1 MRPHLATIEHWP
13 LFAHVIALADLGL
26 GQPARSDLTL
36 KHELRD
42 RRRASITSLT
52 GAMLSATRATLL
64 LADGKATEAAELL
77 ATAPATSQTRV
88 ARARV
93 ALLSGEAERVIATV
107 AGIDLDA
114 LSPRLFAELQLL
126 HASAAQHLGHADAA
140 RAALGSAIAAL
151 TEYGMRH
158 PLALVRGSDRRALAE
173 LATPAERALLLDD
186 RIPELLPRDVSMVAL
201 THRERAV
208 LERLALGGTLPEIAA
223 ELHISVNTLKTQ
235 LRAVYRKLG
244 VGDREA
250 ALVAAARHGLL
261 RG

>member
-1 MRPHLATIEHWP
+1 
-13 LFAHVIALADLGL
+13 
-26 GQPARSDLTL
+26 
-36 KHELRD
+36 
-42 RRRASITSLT
+42 
-52 GAMLSATRATLL
+52 
-64 LADGKATEAAELL
+64 
-77 ATAPATSQTRV
+77 
-88 ARARV
+88 RARV

-186 RIPELLPRDVSMVAL
+186 RIPELLPRDVSRVAL

-235 LRAVYRKLG
+235 LRAV
-244 VGDREA
+244 
-250 ALVAAARHGLL
+250 
-261 RG
+261 